1 MLKDYQ
7 INIFA
12 RVVIRRNKEE
22 NKSYDEILET
32 HPLLTPEDKKAIKEK
47 ISHIGGNQVE

>member
-32 HPLLTPEDKKAIKEK
+32 YPLLTPEGQLPHLIE
-47 ISHIGGNQVE
+47 GGACD